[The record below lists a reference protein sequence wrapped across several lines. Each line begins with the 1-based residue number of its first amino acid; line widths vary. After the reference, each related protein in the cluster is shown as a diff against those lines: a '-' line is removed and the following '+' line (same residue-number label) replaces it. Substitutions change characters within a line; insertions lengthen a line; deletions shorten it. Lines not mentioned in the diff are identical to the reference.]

1 MRNGTKEGVRL
12 TSRSLRALY
21 SPLAVLLSAGVGT
34 PALKAI
40 LKVGRDVLIIVLLTL
55 GLGELSLR
63 IYNYFDPL
71 PIFYNDSYN
80 RFRGKPFSPDFSFH
94 LNSRGFKDVEFSIK
108 KATGTIRILGVG
120 DSFAFGIVPYEYTYL
135 TLVEQQLREGG
146 HNVELINMG
155 IPGIG
160 PKEYLALLAREGFVL
175 EPDKVL
181 LSFYVGND
189 FFDLFDEGRSFVTHS
204 YVASLITYAY
214 SFWTNVEGQIIHSLP
229 ANAKYSDDAAAFT
242 DDHYWRMQLSGRDIY
257 LQHNQAFEDLFERT
271 MTYISEIKQLCD
283 RRNVGLTVLIIP
295 AEIQI
300 SKALQARLMADPGLA
315 PTSLDFK
322 RPNRL
327 LRARFEELRIDYID
341 LLPEFSS
348 RPPNERLY
356 KRNDIH
362 WGIAGNALA
371 ATLISQHLSSQLGS
385 ADR

>member
-1 MRNGTKEGVRL
+1 M
-12 TSRSLRALY
+12 
-21 SPLAVLLSAGVGT
+21 
-34 PALKAI
+34 PALKSM
-40 LKVGRDVLIIVLLTL
+40 LKIGRDVLIIALITL

-71 PIFYNDSYN
+71 PIFYSDSYN

-94 LNSRGFKDVEFSIK
+94 LNSRGFKDVEFTTT
-108 KATGTIRILGVG
+108 KAAGTIRILGVG
-120 DSFAFGIVPYEYTYL
+120 DSFAFGVVPYEYTYL
-135 TLVEQQLREGG
+135 TLLEQQLKESG

-189 FFDLFDEGRSFVTHS
+189 FFDLFEESRSFVSHS

-242 DDHYWRMQLSGRDIY
+242 DDHYWRMQLLGRDIY
-257 LQHNQAFEDLFERT
+257 LQHNQGFDDIFERAI
-271 MTYISEIKQLCD
+271 TYISEIKQLCD
-283 RRNVGLTVLIIP
+283 RRNVGLTIVIIP
-295 AEIQI
+295 AEMQI

-315 PTSLDFK
+315 PTSFDFK
-322 RPNRL
+322 RPNRF

-341 LLPEFSS
+341 LLPEFAI
-348 RPPNERLY
+348 RPPHERLY

-362 WGIAGNALA
+362 WSIAGNALA

-385 ADR
+385 VDR